1 MARFPTGAV
10 IIGGSAAGL
19 SAADG
24 LREGGYQGSV
34 IVLDE
39 NLEPGFD
46 RTALSKGL
54 LVAGAQ
60 GARPASLRTPER
72 LAAQR
77 IEVLHGHRAVGLDID
92 RNLVVTSYGEA
103 IPWEHLV
110 IAAGVDARR
119 LTTAEGHQVP
129 ALRTRA
135 DLETARV
142 MLAAGR
148 PVTVIGAGFIG
159 LEAAAAMRGR
169 GTDVAVIALR
179 PLALESCLGP
189 ALSAWLL
196 DLHEAH
202 GVRFDLG
209 SAVAAIEGAP
219 GGYRLTLDS
228 GEARHAAGLL
238 AGVGVEPNT
247 EWLIGSGVELAA
259 GVVTDPAG
267 RTNVPGAWAA
277 GDVACWPD
285 PRTGRHRRFEHWTH
299 AIEQGR
305 HVGLAIA
312 AGTAEPYGGVP
323 YIWTEQ
329 YGRTLHLLGERRPG
343 DSDTVVEGAVG
354 DDEFVVLHGGDGELH
369 AVTTCGRPRAL
380 RAYKRLLR
388 SGASLTDALSAA
400 PSS

>member
-1 MARFPTGAV
+1 MARFPTGVV
-10 IIGGSAAGL
+10 IVGGSAAGL

-24 LREGGYQGSV
+24 LREGGYDGSV

-39 NLEPGFD
+39 NIEPGFD
-46 RTALSKGL
+46 RPALSKGL
-54 LVAGAQ
+54 LAPGAQ
-60 GARPASLRTPER
+60 EARPASLRTPER

-77 IEVLHGHRAVGLDID
+77 VEVLYGHRAVGLDID

-103 IPWEHLV
+103 IPWDHLV
-110 IAAGVDARR
+110 IATGVDARR
-119 LTTAEGHQVP
+119 LATAEGHPVP
-129 ALRTRA
+129 ALRTLA
-135 DLETARV
+135 DLERARAIV
-142 MLAAGR
+142 AAGR

-159 LEAAAAMRGR
+159 LEVAAALRGH
-169 GTDVAVIALR
+169 GGDVTVIAAQ
-179 PLALESCLGP
+179 PLALEPCLGP
-189 ALSAWLL
+189 ALSAWLM
-196 DLHEAH
+196 DLHQAQ

-209 SAVAAIEGAP
+209 LAVAAVEGAP

-228 GEARHAAGLL
+228 GETRQAASLL

-267 RTNVPGAWAA
+267 RTNVPGVWAV
-277 GDVACWPD
+277 GDVASWPD

-343 DSDTVVEGAVG
+343 DTDTIIDGALHDG
-354 DDEFVVLHGGDGELH
+354 EFLVLHGSDGELH
-369 AVTTCGRPRAL
+369 AVTASGRVRAL
-380 RAYKRLLR
+380 RTYKKLLR
-388 SGASLTDALSAA
+388 SGASLADALTVAA
-400 PSS
+400 SS